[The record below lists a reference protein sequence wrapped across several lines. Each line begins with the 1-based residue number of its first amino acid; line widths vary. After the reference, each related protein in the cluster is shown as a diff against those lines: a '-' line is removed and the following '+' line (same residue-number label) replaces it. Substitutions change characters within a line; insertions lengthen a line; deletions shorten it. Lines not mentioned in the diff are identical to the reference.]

1 MKQSLFKVCGMR
13 DEANIRDVSACG
25 IDMMGF
31 IFHPR
36 SPRFVT
42 EVPTFLPPSPIA
54 RIGVFVEPQPE
65 EVESRVKQ
73 FALNGVQLHGNVTPE
88 LCRELQRQGLLVL
101 KAVAV
106 TPNFT
111 EETECF
117 LDCADFFIF
126 DTPTP
131 SYGGSGVTYDWTLLQ
146 TYNGN
151 VPFLLSGGLRPA
163 LLPALLRFHHPRLAG
178 YDLNSG
184 FETAPAIKDADAIRG
199 FVTEIKVAN

>member
-13 DEANIRDVSACG
+13 DEANIRDVSACD

-42 EVPTFLPPSPIA
+42 KVPTFLPPSPIA

-146 TYNGN
+146 SYDGN

-184 FETAPAIKDADAIRG
+184 FETAPAIKDADAIRS
-199 FVTEIKVAN
+199 FVTEMKVAN